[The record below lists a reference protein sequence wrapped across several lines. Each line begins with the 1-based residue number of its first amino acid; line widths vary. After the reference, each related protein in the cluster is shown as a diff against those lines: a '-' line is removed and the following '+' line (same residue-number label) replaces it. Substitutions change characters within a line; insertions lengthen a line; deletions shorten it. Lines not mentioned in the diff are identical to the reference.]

1 MRFLTLGVIG
11 AAIWGIA
18 KGMQNGTLK
27 QFTKDISN
35 KLNMQNAQQM
45 MQPLQQMAQ
54 PFQQMND
61 SSHPIP
67 QHNQQMNQS
76 SK

>member
-45 MQPLQQMAQ
+45 MQPLQQM
-54 PFQQMND
+54 ND